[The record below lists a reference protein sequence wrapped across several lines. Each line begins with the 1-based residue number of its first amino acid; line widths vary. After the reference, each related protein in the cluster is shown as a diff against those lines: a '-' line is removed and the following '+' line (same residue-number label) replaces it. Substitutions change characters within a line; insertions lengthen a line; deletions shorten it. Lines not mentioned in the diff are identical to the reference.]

1 MGGWVRR
8 HWWAVA
14 WLNSCWAVVG
24 RLASVGF
31 IGVSGLWCG
40 WCVVV
45 ARVGF
50 VVVGVGVAW
59 WVRVG
64 VGMVDFFFSLL
75 GWWRRRWWWLWLCVC
90 VVVMNVYCSGY
101 IILL

>member
-8 HWWAVA
+8 HWWVVA

-40 WCVVV
+40 WCVMV

-64 VGMVDFFFSLL
+64 VGLVDFFFFLCWD
-75 GWWRRRWWWLWLCVC
+75 GGGGGGGGCGCVC
-90 VVVMNVYCSGY
+90 VW
-101 IILL
+101 L

>member
-1 MGGWVRR
+1 M
-8 HWWAVA
+8 
-14 WLNSCWAVVG
+14 WLNSRWDVVG

-31 IGVSGLWCG
+31 IGVGGLWCG

-64 VGMVDFFFSLL
+64 VGMVDFFFLCW
-75 GWWRRRWWWLWLCVC
+75 GGGGGGGCGCVC

>member
-1 MGGWVRR
+1 MGGWVHR

-40 WCVVV
+40 WCVMV
-45 ARVGF
+45 ALVGF

-64 VGMVDFFFSLL
+64 VALVDFFFFV
-75 GWWRRRWWWLWLCVC
+75 GVVGVGVAVAVAVVVCVC
-90 VVVMNVYCSGY
+90 GCDEC
-101 IILL
+101 LL